1 MHHKEINVEERRRY
15 DDKNWEEIK
24 SFIIESRDYRIR
36 DEVTQKYQV
45 ENIEALKN
53 QVKTQNGRVGNLEIW
68 KQEIEL
74 RIKQRKDNYSTAMA
88 CITGIATIVMA
99 ISAAIMIFK
108 K

>member
-1 MHHKEINVEERRRY
+1 MEERRRN

-24 SFIIESRDYRIR
+24 DFISESRTYRAT
-36 DEVTQKYQV
+36 DSMTQKYQV

-53 QVKTQNGRVGNLEIW
+53 AVKIQNGRVVKLEEW
-68 KQEIEL
+68 KQIIEEK
-74 RIKQRKDNYSTAMA
+74 IKQRKDNYATIQAY
-88 CITGIATIVMA
+88 ITGVATIVMA